1 MRAGFAFEYMSRLLA
16 RSLTVQKRLATQNT
30 VNVPGLITSV
40 RPATSRPREV
50 RESFLGFLKERS
62 ELYRPR
68 SGRPSKK
75 RTTYKRKGSM
85 DRLESEQH
93 LRTESIWVGGGGRV
107 CVCVGGG
114 GRGANRGV
122 MVIWVTSR
130 TGVMLM
136 AYLIRTDTKE
146 TIETV
151 RINRVFI
158 LRTLELKIVYVI

>member
-1 MRAGFAFEYMSRLLA
+1 M
-16 RSLTVQKRLATQNT
+16 
-30 VNVPGLITSV
+30 
-40 RPATSRPREV
+40 
-50 RESFLGFLKERS
+50 
-62 ELYRPR
+62 
-68 SGRPSKK
+68 
-75 RTTYKRKGSM
+75 
-85 DRLESEQH
+85 
-93 LRTESIWVGGGGRV
+93 

>member
-1 MRAGFAFEYMSRLLA
+1 
-16 RSLTVQKRLATQNT
+16 
-30 VNVPGLITSV
+30 
-40 RPATSRPREV
+40 
-50 RESFLGFLKERS
+50 
-62 ELYRPR
+62 
-68 SGRPSKK
+68 
-75 RTTYKRKGSM
+75 M

-107 CVCVGGG
+107 CVWVGG